1 VKFSLFKNWI
11 FFYSWFLLSI
21 TSAEISGELRICALM
36 VSFQED
42 DKESTT
48 GNGKFLSAIEGI
60 DCGTYHIDSPPHD
73 GMYFHSQLKA
83 ANNYFQSVSYGKFGI
98 NLTDSDIYPGASAS
112 YELSQSMSYYY
123 PYNEENISEDR
134 LVELFKES
142 IETAFIADA
151 IDYSIYD
158 LVIVFHAGI
167 GQDFSLPFLDP
178 TPEDIPSTY
187 VDPNMIKNSTGENG
201 ITIGSS
207 TIEKGIILPETQ
219 NHLNYAIS
227 NSMFASESDPC
238 DYQYGLTGTLSL
250 MIGFAVGLPPLWDI
264 ESGKSRIGVFGLM
277 DQGSN
282 NGRGIVPSPPD
293 PWSRIHAGWELPTIV
308 TDNSQVNLP
317 KISQN
322 KIIRVDINE
331 TEYFLIENRINHY
344 RKGVSLDSIRFKTW
358 QDTDNYPSF
367 IKSLKDSVSIE
378 SDNNGVI
385 TRIPDYDI
393 GLPGSGLLIWHI
405 DENRIQHG
413 IDDYSINKDINLPG
427 IDIEEADGAQDI
439 GQQSFFM
446 FNDPSSGYFGDMW
459 FAENEEYYRANPQSK
474 GSLPSFYDNSYP
486 NTSSN
491 NGSKSHISIENIGSA
506 HDTATFNIINTL
518 KPYGYSDSSAYY
530 RAFFTLDNAGSTILL
545 IGGLDSLWFIKNIND
560 SSRTYF
566 HSLIS
571 NEVLIGMNNSGE
583 VPLVEVFEYFH
594 NSMIHSVYE
603 YDNDYEN
610 LSFRGSV
617 TIDSLVYP
625 VYRNNFQEKSLLNQ
639 QQWDEHNSSVF
650 GHQIVYR
657 INEQNGISITST
669 SGEEDVLNELSPSSI
684 SGIDLNLDAIPDLLV
699 RDSSNMLSAYNYQL
713 IKLPNFPIDYR
724 ITGTILAK
732 NIFGDNHPEIIAKS
746 MDSSSIY
753 IFDHQGSLFSTI
765 ATEKNDELVLIATI
779 NQNNCIITRF
789 NIFQFNDYVDSQGNQ
804 WVSEHGDQGN
814 SRMLD
819 ILYTTPNT
827 SEKIVSNAYC
837 YPNPIKTKGG
847 TIRIETNNPTYIEIN
862 VYDAAGYFIK
872 KYSNDVISNGI
883 SITEWKFDT
892 SKLESGIYFAYLE
905 AKANSSSKISDYS
918 QIIKIAVI
926 K

>member
-1 VKFSLFKNWI
+1 
-11 FFYSWFLLSI
+11 
-21 TSAEISGELRICALM
+21 M

-60 DCGTYHIDSPPHD
+60 DCGTYHIDPPPHD
-73 GMYFHSQLKA
+73 GMYFYSQLKA
-83 ANNYFQSVSYGKFGI
+83 ANNYFQSVSYGQFGI
-98 NLTDSDIYPGASAS
+98 NLSESDIYPGVSTS
-112 YELSQSMSYYY
+112 YELSQPMSYYY

-142 IETAFIADA
+142 IETAFITDA
-151 IDYSIYD
+151 IDYSNYD

-178 TPEDIPSTY
+178 TPEDIPSTF

-201 ITIGSS
+201 ITIGSA
-207 TIEKGIILPETQ
+207 TIEKGILLPETQ
-219 NHLNYAIS
+219 NHLNYEIS
-227 NSMFASESDPC
+227 NSMFSNESDPC
-238 DYQYGLTGTLSL
+238 DYQYGLSGTLSL

-282 NGRGIVPSPPD
+282 NGRGVVPSPPD
-293 PWSRIHAGWELPTIV
+293 PWSRIYAGWELPTII

-322 KIIRVDINE
+322 NIIRVDINE
-331 TEYFLIENRINHY
+331 SEYFLIENRINHY
-344 RKGVSLDSIRFKTW
+344 RNGVSIDSIRFKTW

-367 IKSLKDSVSIE
+367 IKSLKDSVNIE
-378 SDNNGVI
+378 YDDNGVI
-385 TRIPDYDI
+385 TRLPDYDI

-405 DENRIQHG
+405 DENRIQYG

-459 FAENEEYYRANPQSK
+459 FAENEEYYRANPQSE
-474 GSLPSFYDNSYP
+474 GSLPSFYENTYP
-486 NTSSN
+486 NTNSN
-491 NGSKSHISIENIGSA
+491 NGSNSHISIENIGSA
-506 HDTATFNIINTL
+506 KDTATFNIINNL
-518 KPYGYSDSSAYY
+518 KPFGFGDSSAFY
-530 RAFFTLDNAGSTILL
+530 RASFELSDLESPML
-545 IGGLDSLWFIKNIND
+545 IGGLDSLWFKSNINNA
-560 SSRTYF
+560 RTYF
-566 HSLIS
+566 HTLNSDEIVIGLIQS
-571 NEVLIGMNNSGE
+571 EDAPLIE
-583 VPLVEVFEYFH
+583 IFEYFD
-594 NSMIHSVYE
+594 NRVSLSVYE
-603 YDNDYEN
+603 YETSSND
-610 LSFRGSV
+610 LLFRGAI

-625 VYRNNFQEKSLLNQ
+625 VYQNNFQQKMLLDKETWSN
-639 QQWDEHNSSVF
+639 HNRSVFAQGFAYSINESSV
-650 GHQIVYR
+650 
-657 INEQNGISITST
+657 ININYS
-669 SGEEDVLNELSPSSI
+669 EDGWRVIDNIHPSYI
-684 SGIDLNLDAIPDLLV
+684 LGIDLNLDAIPDLLV

-732 NIFGDNHPEIIAKS
+732 NILGDNYPEIIAKS
-746 MDSSSIY
+746 IDSSSIY
-753 IFDHQGSLFSTI
+753 IFDHQGSLLSTI
-765 ATEKNDELVLIATI
+765 ATEKNDHLVLITTI
-779 NQNNCIITRF
+779 NQKNCIVTRF
-789 NIFQFNDYVDSQGNQ
+789 NIFQFNDYVDNQGNQ

-819 ILYTTPNT
+819 IQYTTSNT

-837 YPNPIKTKGG
+837 YPNPIKTNGG
-847 TIRIETNNPTYIEIN
+847 TIRIETNNPTYIEVK

-872 KYSNDVISNGI
+872 KYSNNVISNGI

-892 SKLESGIYFAYLE
+892 NKLESGIYFAHLE
-905 AKANSSSKISDYS
+905 AKANSSSKKSDYS